1 MDLITGLVSTRPL
14 STDFKHK
21 GYLPENG
28 REIFKSKIMTEE
40 SYQQGRKFMRSVN
53 HIRGLITKAEG
64 DVAKWTKIE
73 DSHRRE
79 LRPSQADGA
88 KKLLDKAMARLNVL
102 RLQFDNMK
110 FPDSNIIIARK
121 RSVQCEGCGA
131 AIAEGNTYCG
141 ECLCEDDS
149 ELM

>member
-1 MDLITGLVSTRPL
+1 M
-14 STDFKHK
+14 
-21 GYLPENG
+21 
-28 REIFKSKIMTEE
+28 
-40 SYQQGRKFMRSVN
+40 
-53 HIRGLITKAEG
+53 RGLITKAEG

-79 LRPSQADGA
+79 LRSSNADGA
-88 KKLLDKAMARLNVL
+88 KKLLDKAMARLNEL
-102 RLQFDNMK
+102 RIKFDLMK

-131 AIAEGNTYCG
+131 TISEGNTYCG

-149 ELM
+149 E

>member
-1 MDLITGLVSTRPL
+1 
-14 STDFKHK
+14 
-21 GYLPENG
+21 
-28 REIFKSKIMTEE
+28 MTEE

-79 LRPSQADGA
+79 LRHGQADGA
-88 KKLLDKAMARLNVL
+88 KKCLDKAMARLNEL
-102 RLQFDNMK
+102 RIKFDLMK
-110 FPDSNIIIARK
+110 FPASNIVIVRK
-121 RSVQCEGCGA
+121 KSVQCEGCGA

-149 ELM
+149 E

>member
-1 MDLITGLVSTRPL
+1 
-14 STDFKHK
+14 
-21 GYLPENG
+21 
-28 REIFKSKIMTEE
+28 
-40 SYQQGRKFMRSVN
+40 MRSVN

-102 RLQFDNMK
+102 RL
-110 FPDSNIIIARK
+110 
-121 RSVQCEGCGA
+121 
-131 AIAEGNTYCG
+131 
-141 ECLCEDDS
+141 
-149 ELM
+149 